1 MRRTRKTPLA
11 AIAASAVLALGV
23 AACGDDENSGSGTT
37 GTTTAMST
45 MGHGDMAAAPTN
57 AADLRVTLDR
67 LLGEHAFLATVAMQ
81 KGLDGADDFRPA
93 AAALDRNSV
102 ELADAIGSVYGP
114 EARQAFLVQ
123 WRQHIGFFVDYTVA
137 TAQKDAAG
145 KRKALA
151 DLDAYTTGF
160 AGFLAQANPN
170 LERDGV
176 AGLLT
181 DHVQQLRVGLDS
193 YAAGNHQRAYAQ
205 AREAYGHMFMTGDG
219 LAAAIAQQ
227 YPDRFAA
234 PDSAE
239 ATELRVTLNRLLGEH
254 ALLAT
259 LAMQKGLDGA
269 DDFDAVAAALDRN
282 SVELADAIGSVY
294 GPEARQAF
302 LAQWRQHIG
311 FFVDYTVAT
320 AKKDEAGKREALTGL
335 EGYTQGFSQ
344 FLASANPNLDAEEL
358 QSGLAMHVEQ
368 LRTAIDHYDAGRHA
382 AAYTAI
388 REAHTH
394 MFGTGDALAGAIATQ
409 FPEKFGS

>member
-1 MRRTRKTPLA
+1 VKRKVTPIA
-11 AIAASAVLALGV
+11 AIAASAVLALGL
-23 AACGDDENSGSGTT
+23 AACGDDDEAGSAST

-45 MGHGDMAAAPTN
+45 MDHGGATASAN
-57 AADLRVTLDR
+57 KAADLRVTLDR

-81 KGLDGADDFRPA
+81 KGLDGAKDFKPA

-114 EARQAFLVQ
+114 EARTAFLAQ

-137 TAQKDAAG
+137 TAKKDAAG

-151 DLDAYTTGF
+151 DLDGYTTGF

-170 LERDGV
+170 LQKDGV

-181 DHVQQLRVGLDS
+181 DHVRQLRVGLDS
-193 YAAGNHQRAYAQ
+193 YASGNHQRTYAQ

-227 YPDRFAA
+227 FPDKF
-234 PDSAE
+234 PGEGSSQ
-239 ATELRVTLNRLLGEH
+239 ATELRVTLDRLLGEH

-259 LAMQKGLDGA
+259 LAMQKGLDGKK
-269 DDFDAVAAALDRN
+269 DFPVVAAALDRN

-294 GPEARQAF
+294 GPEARTAF
-302 LAQWRQHIG
+302 LSQWRQHIG

-320 AKKDEAGKREALTGL
+320 AKKDAAGKRKALNGL
-335 EGYTQGFSQ
+335 EGYTRGFSQ
-344 FLASANPNLDAEEL
+344 FLASANPNLKAADL
-358 QSGLAMHVEQ
+358 QAGLTMHVGQ
-368 LRTAIDHYDAGRHA
+368 LRMAIDNYAAGKYQA
-382 AAYTAI
+382 SYANI

-409 FPEKFGS
+409 FPDKFGS